1 MLNYFFI
8 RIFCKCIHQIQP
20 RHVTQVTNEVPI
32 PGRAGYRQCDST
44 RMGECSRRCIIDTM
58 QPRQQRVIR
67 TGSGVDL
74 AFAVVVLAS
83 YFATFSALHA
93 ATNLEIGLMIGLGIA
108 YITLGIYGYKFVSRS
123 NVMLLHLLYFAVQI
137 PLGSIIVYLG
147 RGAGLNVLILL
158 PLAGHAVVLLE
169 SSWLYVTNFM
179 LVMGYFISV
188 LSFSQ
193 DWDLVW
199 SSLPAFLAG
208 VIFIMVFTQM
218 AIGEEKARLEVERLA
233 KDLAE
238 ANTRLREYTTQ
249 VEELAITKERN
260 RMAREIHDG
269 LGHYL
274 TSINMQIQAAIAISK
289 KAPERAQVAL
299 EKAQTLT
306 QEALVDVRHSVAALH
321 SHAEESLPLPVSIG
335 RVLQNC
341 DSAGINASLQVL
353 GSPREL
359 PPQAHLTLY
368 RAAQESVNNTC
379 KHARASTLMMMLDY
393 TQPQQTCLRVD
404 DDGVGAE
411 TFEGGFGL
419 IGLRERVNLLNG
431 TMTIHSTKGQGFTL
445 EITVPG

>member
-1 MLNYFFI
+1 
-8 RIFCKCIHQIQP
+8 
-20 RHVTQVTNEVPI
+20 
-32 PGRAGYRQCDST
+32 
-44 RMGECSRRCIIDTM
+44 M
-58 QPRQQRVIR
+58 QPLQQRVIR

-108 YITLGIYGYKFVSRS
+108 YIAIGIYGYKFVARS
-123 NVMLLHLLYFAVQI
+123 NNMLFHLLYFAVQI
-137 PLGSIIVYLG
+137 PLGSFIVYLG

-169 SSWLYVTNFM
+169 SSWLYATNIL
-179 LVMGYFISV
+179 LVLGYFSAV
-188 LSFSQ
+188 MAFSR

-233 KDLAE
+233 KDLAD

-260 RMAREIHDG
+260 RLAREIHDG

-274 TSINMQIQAAIAISK
+274 TSINMQIQAAMAVSK
-289 KAPERAQVAL
+289 KSPERAQTAL

-321 SHAEESLPLPVSIG
+321 LQAEESLPLPLSIN

-341 DSAGINASLQVL
+341 DSSGIVASLRVVGQ
-353 GSPREL
+353 PREL

-368 RAAQESVNNTC
+368 RAAQEAVNNTC
-379 KHARASTLMMMLDY
+379 KHARASNLAMVLDY
-393 TQPQQTCLRVD
+393 GRPQQTSLRVD

-411 TFEGGFGL
+411 TLEGGFGL

-431 TMTIHSTKGQGFTL
+431 TMTIQSTKGKGFTL

>member
-1 MLNYFFI
+1 
-8 RIFCKCIHQIQP
+8 
-20 RHVTQVTNEVPI
+20 
-32 PGRAGYRQCDST
+32 
-44 RMGECSRRCIIDTM
+44 M
-58 QPRQQRVIR
+58 QPRQQHVIR

-108 YITLGIYGYKFVSRS
+108 YITLGIYGYKYVARS
-123 NVMLLHLLYFAVQI
+123 NNMLLHLLYFAVQI
-137 PLGSIIVYLG
+137 PLGSVIVYLG

-169 SSWLYVTNFM
+169 SSLLYATNI
-179 LVMGYFISV
+179 LLALGYFSAV
-188 LSFSQ
+188 MAFSQ
-193 DWDLVW
+193 DWNLVW
-199 SSLPAFLAG
+199 SSLPTFLAG

-218 AIGEEKARLEVERLA
+218 AIGEEKARVEVERLA
-233 KDLAE
+233 RDLAE
-238 ANTRLREYTTQ
+238 ANTQLREYAAQ

-274 TSINMQIQAAIAISK
+274 TSINMQIQAAIAVSK
-289 KAPERAQVAL
+289 KSPERAQTAL

-321 SHAEESLPLPVSIG
+321 SQAVESLPLTLSIN

-341 DSAGINASLQVL
+341 DSTGITASLEVL
-353 GSPREL
+353 GQPRDL
-359 PPQAHLTLY
+359 SPQAHQTFY
-368 RAAQESVNNTC
+368 RAAQEAVNNTC
-379 KHARASTLMMMLDY
+379 KHAQASKLEMLLDY
-393 TQPQQTCLRVD
+393 TQPQQICLRVT

-411 TFEGGFGL
+411 TLEGGFGL
-419 IGLRERVNLLNG
+419 IGLRERVTLLNG

-445 EITVPG
+445 EITVPA